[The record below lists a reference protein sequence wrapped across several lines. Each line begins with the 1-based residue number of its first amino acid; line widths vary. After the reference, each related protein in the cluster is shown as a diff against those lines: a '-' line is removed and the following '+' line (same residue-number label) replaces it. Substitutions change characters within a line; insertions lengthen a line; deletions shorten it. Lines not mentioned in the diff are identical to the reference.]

1 MEEIFVISMLNGCDH
16 RLVLLDRNQY
26 FFMRASSRMLLMVI
40 PKLLMMRLL
49 KPALLQMHIGLY
61 WSFQNSMT
69 RLLVKE
75 VRAFQAGKN
84 KDSVLL
90 GPY

>member
-1 MEEIFVISMLNGCDH
+1 
-16 RLVLLDRNQY
+16 
-26 FFMRASSRMLLMVI
+26 
-40 PKLLMMRLL
+40 MMRLL
-49 KPALLQMHIGLY
+49 KPALLQMHNGLY